1 VETNVKY
8 KIDHVRI
15 TTLDHETQKEHSCN
29 FLHDAIVQDIN
40 DYRIEIMLEFKAIRV
55 EFIYQEI
62 INGKGKHIE
71 NN

>member
-1 VETNVKY
+1 METNVKY

-15 TTLDHETQKEHSCN
+15 TTFDQETRKEHSCN

-40 DYRIEIMLEFKAIRV
+40 DYRIEMMLEFKALRV